1 MYLRIHHGH
10 NRDDDGNGGKN
21 NVKGADDDCSS
32 SKTCAAKTFLPP
44 VVRFH
49 HRLLHF
55 QISKL
60 SNNWEFVSQKRE
72 TAGKRGWKR
81 LPFFGVCER
90 VLVLVLPGK
99 VKVRRSHPQDIFA
112 PSLNCVYKHLLLFH
126 FIENEISI
134 LLEGFVRFKL
144 DNFKINILD
153 Y

>member
-1 MYLRIHHGH
+1 MAMVEKTMSKAPMMIAPVLRLVQPKHFF
-10 NRDDDGNGGKN
+10 RR
-21 NVKGADDDCSS
+21 SS
-32 SKTCAAKTFLPP
+32 GSIIGSS
-44 VVRFH
+44 
-49 HRLLHF
+49 
-55 QISKL
+55 ISKFPNFQTTGSLFHRKEKQLEGEDERDCL
-60 SNNWEFVSQKRE
+60 SS
-72 TAGKRGWKR
+72 G
-81 LPFFGVCER
+81 CER

-134 LLEGFVRFKL
+134 LLKGFVRLKL